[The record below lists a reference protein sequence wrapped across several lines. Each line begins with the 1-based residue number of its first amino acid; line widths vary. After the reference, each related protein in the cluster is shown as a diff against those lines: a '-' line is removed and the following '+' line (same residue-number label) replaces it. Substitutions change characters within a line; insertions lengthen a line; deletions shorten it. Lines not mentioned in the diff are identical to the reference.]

1 VSDGCEVDLD
11 QNTAHCG
18 ACNKQCGTANGT
30 SSCSDGVCSI
40 QCNSGWG
47 DCDGVNTNGCETN
60 LATTKLHCGTCGHNC
75 LGGTCA
81 SSYCT
86 AWTLATTTN
95 YASRIA
101 VNATHVYFTDKTG
114 VYRVPLGGG
123 VPQFLVASSQA
134 TSTAI
139 DSTNVYWV
147 TYKNTLDNGVYRAPL
162 AGGVAYTIQD
172 GIGTPN
178 DVALDSSFAYWSYEG
193 GIRRRPKSSTGVT
206 NVLSGIEVGGI
217 DLDQD
222 NVYFF
227 VDDAL
232 GKVAWVPKTG
242 GSVTD
247 LNTNQNRPTDIAVDD
262 EWVYFPLF
270 GGGIVKKVRKSG
282 TGTTVLASGY
292 SSPVRLDL
300 DDTHV
305 FFTDSNGGLVVQ
317 MPKNYGTA
325 VVRHSA
331 TEYPYDI
338 KVSNGIV
345 YWAGIGDKTIMAMV
359 K

>member
-1 VSDGCEVDLD
+1 MSDGCEVDLD

-30 SSCSDGVCSI
+30 ASCSDGVCSI

-114 VYRVPLGGG
+114 VYRVPIGGG

-147 TYKNTLDNGVYRAPL
+147 TYKSTLDNGVYRAPL

-193 GIRRRPKSSTGVT
+193 GIRRRPKSSTG
-206 NVLSGIEVGGI
+206 
-217 DLDQD
+217 
-222 NVYFF
+222 
-227 VDDAL
+227 
-232 GKVAWVPKTG
+232 
-242 GSVTD
+242 
-247 LNTNQNRPTDIAVDD
+247 
-262 EWVYFPLF
+262 
-270 GGGIVKKVRKSG
+270 
-282 TGTTVLASGY
+282 
-292 SSPVRLDL
+292 
-300 DDTHV
+300 
-305 FFTDSNGGLVVQ
+305 
-317 MPKNYGTA
+317 
-325 VVRHSA
+325 
-331 TEYPYDI
+331 
-338 KVSNGIV
+338 
-345 YWAGIGDKTIMAMV
+345 
-359 K
+359 